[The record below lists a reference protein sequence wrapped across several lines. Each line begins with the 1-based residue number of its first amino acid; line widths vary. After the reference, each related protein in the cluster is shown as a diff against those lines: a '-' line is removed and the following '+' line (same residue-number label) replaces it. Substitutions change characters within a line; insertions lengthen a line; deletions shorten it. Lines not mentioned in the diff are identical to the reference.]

1 MNNTMTE
8 KEMKKYISPSTEI
21 VTTAAK
27 LMDGPG
33 GLISDSVYDGDGA
46 AKQNTL
52 ANNVGEEDID
62 TDTEE
67 VQPPLSFNIWED

>member
-1 MNNTMTE
+1 
-8 KEMKKYISPSTEI
+8 
-21 VTTAAK
+21 
-27 LMDGPG
+27 MDGPG